1 MGMSFTSGLQH
12 PQELRETIRQLSRL
26 AEISAILNSTLDPE
40 RLLQFIIET
49 AADLLGCE
57 AASIL
62 LYDDD
67 ARKLI
72 FAAATGSDPAEL
84 AQIPVPIESSVAGEI
99 FTSGKPLMINDAR
112 QDPRLFRQVGDKVK
126 LQTRSLLGVPM
137 RLRGQQTVGVLEALN
152 KHKGDF
158 SPTDVQLLDVIAAQA
173 AVAIHNARLVQQ
185 LQQAYAA
192 LKEADKLKTDFM
204 AIASHE
210 LRTPLGVILG
220 YATFLK
226 EDAQGDLSEHAEM
239 VLNSALKLRTLVE
252 DMTNLSMLQ
261 MGKAQLRAARLALQP
276 LMMNV
281 YREIQATAEAK
292 NQIVRLQMP
301 SETLYIN
308 GDAEKLRLV
317 FGNLLNNAVRFTP
330 AGGSITVRAG
340 KVRDKIGI
348 EVTDNGTGIEPQMLE
363 RIFEQ
368 FYQVENHLTRKHG
381 GMGLGLA
388 IAKGVVEL
396 HNGKIWAESPGL
408 GKGASFKLL
417 LPASE

>member
-1 MGMSFTSGLQH
+1 MSFTSGLQH

-62 LYDDD
+62 LYDED

-185 LQQAYAA
+185 LQQAYAD

-281 YREIQATAEAK
+281 YREIQSTAEAK
-292 NQIVRLQMP
+292 NQTVRLQMP

-330 AGGSITVRAG
+330 TGGSITVRAG

-348 EVTDNGTGIEPQMLE
+348 EVTDNGTGIESQMLE

-388 IAKGVVEL
+388 IAKGIVEL
-396 HNGKIWAESPGL
+396 HGGKIWAESAGL

-417 LPASE
+417 LPACE

>member
-1 MGMSFTSGLQH
+1 MSFTSGLQH

-26 AEISAILNSTLDPE
+26 AEINVILNSTLDPD

-62 LYDDD
+62 LYDHD

-72 FAAATGSDPAEL
+72 FAAATGSNPAEL
-84 AQIPVPIESSVAGEI
+84 AQIPVPIEGSIAGEI
-99 FTSGKPLMINDAR
+99 FTLGKALVINDAR
-112 QDPRLFRQVGDKVK
+112 QDPRLFRQVGDKVN

-152 KHKGDF
+152 KHKGNF
-158 SPTDVQLLDVIAAQA
+158 TTTDVQLLEVIAAQA

-185 LQQAYAA
+185 LQQAYAD

-239 VLNSALKLRTLVE
+239 VLNSAIKLRTLVE

-261 MGKAQLRAARLALQP
+261 MGKAQLRAVRLALQP
-276 LMMNV
+276 LIINV
-281 YREIQATAEAK
+281 YREIQATSDAK

-301 SETLYIN
+301 TDTLYVN
-308 GDAEKLRLV
+308 GDAEKLHLV
-317 FGNLLNNAVRFTP
+317 FGNLLNNAVRFTQ
-330 AGGSITVRAG
+330 AGGNIVVRTG

-348 EVTDNGTGIEPQMLE
+348 EVTDNGPGIEPQMLE

-396 HNGKIWAESPGL
+396 HNGKIWAESAGL
-408 GKGASFKLL
+408 GKGASFKVL

>member
-1 MGMSFTSGLQH
+1 MSFTSGLQH

>member
-1 MGMSFTSGLQH
+1 MSFTSGLQH
-12 PQELRETIRQLSRL
+12 PHELRETIRQLSRL
-26 AEISAILNSTLDPE
+26 AEISAILNSTLDPDH
-40 RLLQFIIET
+40 LLQFIIET

-62 LYDDD
+62 LYDQD

-84 AQIPVPIESSVAGEI
+84 AQIPVPIESSIAGEI
-99 FTSGKPLMINDAR
+99 FTSGMPLVINDAR

-158 SPTDVQLLDVIAAQA
+158 TPTDVRLLEIIAAQA
-173 AVAIHNARLVQQ
+173 AVAIQNARLVQQ
-185 LQQAYAA
+185 LQKAYAD
-192 LKEADKLKTDFM
+192 LKEADKLKTDFL

-226 EDAQGDLSEHAEM
+226 EDAQGELSEHAEM
-239 VLNSALKLRTLVE
+239 VLNSALKLRSLVE

-261 MGKAQLRAARLALQP
+261 MGKAQLRATRLALQP
-276 LMMNV
+276 LIMNV
-281 YREIQATAEAK
+281 YREIQSTAEAK
-292 NQIVRLQMP
+292 NQTVRLQMP
-301 SETLYIN
+301 TETLYLN

-330 AGGSITVRAG
+330 TGGSILVRAG

-348 EVTDNGTGIEPQMLE
+348 EVTDNGPGIDAQMLE

-388 IAKGVVEL
+388 IAKGIVEL

-408 GKGASFKLL
+408 GKGASFKIL
-417 LPASE
+417 LPIGEG

>member
-1 MGMSFTSGLQH
+1 MSFTSGLQH

-26 AEISAILNSTLDPE
+26 AEISAILNSTLDPD

-62 LYDDD
+62 LYDED

-84 AQIPVPIESSVAGEI
+84 AQIPVPIESSIAGTI
-99 FTSGKPLMINDAR
+99 FTSGYPLVINDAS

-158 SPTDVQLLDVIAAQA
+158 TPTDVQLLDVIAAQA

-185 LQQAYAA
+185 LQQAYAD

-261 MGKAQLRAARLALQP
+261 MGKAQLRSTRLALQP
-276 LMMNV
+276 LIVNV

-292 NQIVRLQMP
+292 NQTVRLQMP
-301 SETLYIN
+301 SDVLHIN
-308 GDAEKLRLV
+308 GDAEKLHLV

-330 AGGSITVRAG
+330 AGGTIIVRAG
-340 KVRDKIGI
+340 KIRDKIGI
-348 EVTDNGTGIEPQMLE
+348 EVIDNGTGIEPQMLE

-388 IAKGVVEL
+388 IAKGIVEL
-396 HNGKIWAESPGL
+396 HNGKIWAESAGL
-408 GKGASFKLL
+408 GKGTSFKVL
-417 LPASE
+417 LPAGE